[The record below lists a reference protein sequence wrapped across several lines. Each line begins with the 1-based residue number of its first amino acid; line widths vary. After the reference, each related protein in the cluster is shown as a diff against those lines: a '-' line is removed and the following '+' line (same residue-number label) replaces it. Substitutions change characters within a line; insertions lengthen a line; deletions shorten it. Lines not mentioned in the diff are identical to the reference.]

1 MSTPAEFYNNAIN
14 LNRYGNG
21 VSKRIISAYN
31 DLVLDA
37 IEQLR
42 GLDGLPAP
50 GKAARLRSILAQL
63 KTSINRWAGQSTSLS
78 IGELEELAGVE
89 AGFVEDQLRKVLPPE
104 LKPRINSVRISPGFA
119 EAVVTTDPT
128 QIGVVSLSDD
138 LQAAVTGATRA
149 VTVTIADGVTLTL
162 PNGQILQKA
171 FQDLGERQ
179 TALFGMSVRNGLLQ
193 GESTESIVKR
203 LKGRLQQGQPGSINQ
218 IIAAGGQATIP
229 ADQQIRTLVRT
240 SINQVA
246 NAASQKVFEANQEV
260 TKKYKYVATLD
271 GRTSP
276 ICRALDGAV
285 HEYGKGPIPP
295 QHFNCRSATV
305 PIVDYKGLGIEP
317 PPEDTRSSAGG
328 LVPEST
334 TYGEW
339 LNKQSK
345 EEKGKILGVE
355 KVPYFNRLARKY
367 GPTDAIRKFVSQD
380 GSELTLDQLKRLAPS
395 GKAS

>member
-37 IEQLR
+37 IDQLR

-63 KTSINRWAGQSTSLS
+63 KTSINQWAGQSTSLS
-78 IGELEELAGVE
+78 ISELEELAGVE

-104 LKPRINSVRISPGFA
+104 LKPKVNSVRISPGFA

-193 GESTESIVKR
+193 GETTESIVKR

-218 IIAAGGQATIP
+218 IIAAGGQDTIP

-276 ICRALDGAV
+276 ICRALDGTV

-345 EEKGKILGVE
+345 EEKANILGAE

-380 GSELTLDQLKRLAPS
+380 GSELTLDQLKDIAPS